1 MSHRTKG
8 YVRGFDRVNLL
19 GQGPFTTSANYSRK
33 DGRIFGGLVKH
44 VLGSIKKVE
53 GILLHVF
60 WL

>member
-1 MSHRTKG
+1 MLYIK
-8 YVRGFDRVNLL
+8 GFDRVDLL
-19 GQGPFTTSANYSRK
+19 SVDPLITSANYSRK